1 VTRNP
6 LPTVTTERPKT
17 APEAESAKRPY
28 VPKQT
33 PATSSNPISAGTSTT
48 SGNSG
53 DKKPRPAPTCNRC
66 NRYPGR
72 KENYQIPHTWTTCP
86 WQGHP
91 CANHEQHVA
100 WADSANGKR
109 WAMVGFKY
117 LPKEFTLDALGNKV
131 PLNPPLQGNYQ
142 LLGGTTSTKSLRLLK
157 SGILNVRLTLCW
169 KKFKFKS
176 LKSKLN
182 EHIMN
187 STQSSSIDIDE
198 ALLSSSNEEERR
210 KLAKSFGG
218 DWSEGEE
225 DANQNRAILKEL
237 YEKELVNEANKCF
250 LLKSRAYNDNIND
263 ALIPAIAIEL
273 KVIY

>member
-1 VTRNP
+1 LLYAVNKDIKNV
-6 LPTVTTERPKT
+6 PTQSWR
-17 APEAESAKRPY
+17 
-28 VPKQT
+28 
-33 PATSSNPISAGTSTT
+33 
-48 SGNSG
+48 
-53 DKKPRPAPTCNRC
+53 
-66 NRYPGR
+66 
-72 KENYQIPHTWTTCP
+72 
-86 WQGHP
+86 
-91 CANHEQHVA
+91 
-100 WADSANGKR
+100 
-109 WAMVGFKY
+109 
-117 LPKEFTLDALGNKV
+117 
-131 PLNPPLQGNYQ
+131 
-142 LLGGTTSTKSLRLLK
+142 SLRLLK
-157 SGILNVRLTLCW
+157 LGLLNVRLTLFW

>member
-1 VTRNP
+1 
-6 LPTVTTERPKT
+6 
-17 APEAESAKRPY
+17 
-28 VPKQT
+28 
-33 PATSSNPISAGTSTT
+33 
-48 SGNSG
+48 
-53 DKKPRPAPTCNRC
+53 
-66 NRYPGR
+66 
-72 KENYQIPHTWTTCP
+72 
-86 WQGHP
+86 
-91 CANHEQHVA
+91 
-100 WADSANGKR
+100 
-109 WAMVGFKY
+109 
-117 LPKEFTLDALGNKV
+117 
-131 PLNPPLQGNYQ
+131 
-142 LLGGTTSTKSLRLLK
+142 
-157 SGILNVRLTLCW
+157 
-169 KKFKFKS
+169 
-176 LKSKLN
+176 
-182 EHIMN
+182 MN

>member
-1 VTRNP
+1 MHRLQVGAGLGFLSPELPLVVDVPALMGLLLVAGVCFGTYGLFALSASGAVLGLSVVTVGSGFLKP
-6 LPTVTTERPKT
+6 
-17 APEAESAKRPY
+17 
-28 VPKQT
+28 QT
-33 PATSSNPISAGTSTT
+33 ILYYTILYYT
-48 SGNSG
+48 
-53 DKKPRPAPTCNRC
+53 
-66 NRYPGR
+66 
-72 KENYQIPHTWTTCP
+72 I
-86 WQGHP
+86 
-91 CANHEQHVA
+91 
-100 WADSANGKR
+100 
-109 WAMVGFKY
+109 
-117 LPKEFTLDALGNKV
+117 
-131 PLNPPLQGNYQ
+131 
-142 LLGGTTSTKSLRLLK
+142 SLRLLK
-157 SGILNVRLTLCW
+157 SGLLNVRLTLFW

-225 DANQNRAILKEL
+225 DANQNRAILKEI